1 MQKIVRIW
9 RKQLPHW
16 EVENGTY
23 FITVRCA
30 GSLPTSVQ
38 NRLLETAKAVL
49 RMEAK
54 STQLLHLQRQYFLI
68 LDTYLDRCLG
78 FSPFASDKVCK
89 EAVTILLNAIASR
102 DWQSG
107 PLILMPNHTHF
118 VARPNSFHSP
128 DLQTFMTQF
137 KGSTSRQLNQLLNRS
152 GRLWQEDW
160 FDHWIRSDTSLQRI
174 RHYIQQNPIKAC
186 LCQCYRNYPGYNEG
200 FIDTVIR

>member
-30 GSLPTSVQ
+30 GSLPDSVKH
-38 NRLLETAKAVL
+38 RLRKAAKAVVQA
-49 RMEAK
+49 EAK
-54 STQLLHLQRQYFLI
+54 SLQLIHLQRQYFLI

-78 FSPFASDKVCK
+78 LSPFVSDKRCK
-89 EAVTILLNAIASR
+89 EAVPILLNAIASR

-107 PLILMPNHTHF
+107 PLILMPNHIHF
-118 VARPNSFHSP
+118 VTRSNSCQSH
-128 DLQTFMTQF
+128 DLQAFMTQF
-137 KGSTSRQLNQLLNRS
+137 KGRTSRQLNQLLNRT

-160 FDHWIRSDTSLQRI
+160 FDHWIRSNTSLELI
-174 RHYIQQNPIKAC
+174 RHYIQQNPIKAG
-186 LCQCYRNYPGYNEG
+186 LCQCYRKYPGYSEG
-200 FIDTVIR
+200 SIHTVIR